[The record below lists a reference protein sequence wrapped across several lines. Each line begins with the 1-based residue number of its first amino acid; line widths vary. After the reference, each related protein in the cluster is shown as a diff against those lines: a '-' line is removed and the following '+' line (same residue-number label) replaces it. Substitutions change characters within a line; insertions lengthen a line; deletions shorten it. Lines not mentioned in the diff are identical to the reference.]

1 MFLIL
6 QHTVMEIMD
15 FHQVNIS
22 KANEDNVKI
31 YMLNLLEVLSSGYV
45 K

>member
-6 QHTVMEIMD
+6 QHLIMEIMVCNE
-15 FHQVNIS
+15 VNIS

-31 YMLNLLEVLSSGYV
+31 YMLNLLEVLTLV
-45 K
+45 MK